1 MCRLIDKIRKASM
14 WKIKSQKSPYVEV
27 IECTDC
33 GGWFQVTKK
42 CNEKH
47 LFKYCPNCGKP
58 KQYPE
63 V

>member
-1 MCRLIDKIRKASM
+1 MCRLIAKTRKASM
-14 WKIKSQKSPYVEV
+14 WKIKSQKPPYVEV

-42 CNEKH
+42 CNEKQ

>member
-1 MCRLIDKIRKASM
+1 MCKLIAKIRKASL
-14 WKIKSQKSPYVEV
+14 WKIKTQKSSFVEV
-27 IECTDC
+27 IECVDC
-33 GGWFQVTKK
+33 GSWFQVTKK
-42 CNEKH
+42 CNEKQ